1 MGQYYKATFLDKNA
15 DVTANDWNP
24 IKMQLSPYDFDNG
37 AKLMEHS
44 YVRNTLVQA
53 VEYLLAKDKDGTPFV
68 WAGDYAEDYPGFTTN
83 LFDVGDKQESC
94 RAGLAELFKDGVL
107 TEYKGNFDEPYYR
120 IKRPKNY
127 KYVINYTK
135 KMYVEIPPHRTG
147 ELTIHPLP
155 LLTCESNG
163 LGGGDYFSEKDADL
177 VGSWKYDRISVGDEI
192 PRDFKELKVN
202 FKEEI

>member
-24 IKMQLSPYDFDNG
+24 IKFQLSPYDFNNG

-44 YVRNTLVQA
+44 WVDDSYVQA
-53 VEYLLAKDKDGTPFV
+53 VEYLLSKDKEGTRFV
-68 WAGDYAEDYPGFTTN
+68 WCGDYAENFNGLECN
-83 LFDVGDKQESC
+83 LYNFGDDDAC
-94 RAGLAELFKDGVL
+94 REGLSQLFKDGVL
-107 TEYKGNFDEPYYR
+107 IAHSGFIGQKAYR
-120 IKRPKNY
+120 IENPKNY
-127 KYVINYTK
+127 KYVINHTKGLYVVIPKQNEHYT
-135 KMYVEIPPHRTG
+135 V
-147 ELTIHPLP
+147 IHPLP

-192 PRDFKELKVN
+192 PNGFKELKVN
-202 FKEEI
+202 FKE